1 MTDKILEV
9 RGLTKTYGGEKK
21 PGAKQPTPTL
31 DVLKGIDI
39 DIYRGDVVCL
49 IGPSGCGKS
58 TFLRCLNRLE
68 IPSSGSIK
76 FEGTEVDEAHI
87 DAVRQKMGMVFQHF
101 NLFPHLTVKKN
112 LELAP
117 TLLKLKDKQAISDK
131 ADELLARVGLSDKA
145 DAYPKSLSGG
155 QQQRIAIARAI
166 VNEPEILLLD
176 EPLGALDLKM
186 RKEMQL
192 ELMAMHKELGITFIY
207 VTHDQEEALTM
218 SDKVVVMSDGKIQQ
232 IGTPEE
238 IYNEPHTVFVA
249 DFIGESNIYTG
260 HMCGIC
266 EVDFCGAKFACLD
279 DLPVGAK
286 VDVIVRPEDVIMTAP
301 EDGTITGVVQSV
313 IFKGMHYEII
323 VESGDNEVVIQS
335 TRSAKEGD
343 TIGMCLE
350 PDGIHV
356 ILADTN
362 QNIFEGELTKHYTV
376 EFAGGEY
383 ACDVT
388 QLYAGSSFNGD
399 GVLVDAEGQE
409 IETAGVKVKVKVP
422 VESIDMS
429 DDTENGDGVC
439 GHIISLIYKGD
450 HYHYV
455 VRTKDDYDF
464 HLHDEYLWNEND
476 YVRLIIPK
484 ESIEMS
490 LLGEN

>member
-1 MTDKILEV
+1 MIL
-9 RGLTKTYGGEKK
+9 KH
-21 PGAKQPTPTL
+21 
-31 DVLKGIDI
+31 ISI
-39 DIYRGDVVCL
+39 
-49 IGPSGCGKS
+49 
-58 TFLRCLNRLE
+58 LNY
-68 IPSSGSIK
+68 
-76 FEGTEVDEAHI
+76 
-87 DAVRQKMGMVFQHF
+87 
-101 NLFPHLTVKKN
+101 KN
-112 LELAP
+112 LEQVELAFSP
-117 TLLKLKDKQAISDK
+117 KLNTFF
-131 ADELLARVGLSDKA
+131 
-145 DAYPKSLSGG
+145 G
-155 QQQRIAIARAI
+155 Q
-166 VNEPEILLLD
+166 NGMGKTNLLD
-176 EPLGALDLKM
+176 AVYFLSFCKSAGNPIDSQNI
-186 RKEMQL
+186 R
-192 ELMAMHKELGITFIY
+192 
-207 VTHDQEEALTM
+207 HDADFFVIQGFYEA
-218 SDKVVVMSDGKIQQ
+218 SD
-232 IGTPEE
+232 GTPEE

-260 HMCGIC
+260 HMCGIR

-301 EDGTITGVVQSV
+301 EDGTITGMVQSV

-388 QLYAGSSFNGD
+388 QLYAGSSINGD

-409 IETAGVKVKVKVP
+409 IETADVKVKVKVP